1 MYLYKCMSKLKTLLV
16 AAIAATSF
24 ASANAQGNSENAN
37 RGMLSASVSNAVK
50 GDAKAEAVLQNI
62 MTRTSVRK
70 FKQQPVED
78 AKIEALL
85 RAGMAAPTSGDMQPW
100 HFIVLKEKKDIERYA
115 ASNKYHAEDIKKT
128 PLFIFVCADTTRMA
142 EGQGKELW
150 VQDLSAVSENILL
163 AAHAMGL
170 GACWTTIYP
179 IQKKVM
185 GISRTLKLPANLIP
199 LNGIIIGYPDEPL
212 QPKDKWDEKKITWGI
227 AE

>member
-1 MYLYKCMSKLKTLLV
+1 MSKLKIMLV
-16 AAIAATSF
+16 AAMAAASF
-24 ASANAQGNSENAN
+24 ASANAQTE
-37 RGMLSASVSNAVK
+37 L
-50 GDAKAEAVLQNI
+50 VLQNI

-78 AKIEALL
+78 DKIETLL

-100 HFIVLKEKKDIERYA
+100 HFVVLKEKKDIEKYA
-115 ASNKYHAEDIKKT
+115 ASNKYHAEDIRKT
-128 PLFIFVCADTTRMA
+128 PLFIFVCADTTRMT

-150 VQDLSAVSENILL
+150 VQDLSAASENILL

-179 IQKKVM
+179 IQKKVN
-185 GISRTLKLPANLIP
+185 GISRTLKLPGNLIP

-212 QPKDKWDEKKITWGI
+212 QPKDKWDEKKITFGI
-227 AE
+227 AQ

>member
-1 MYLYKCMSKLKTLLV
+1 MS
-16 AAIAATSF
+16 AASF
-24 ASANAQGNSENAN
+24 ASAYAQTSLPGA
-37 RGMLSASVSNAVK
+37 MAQAVN
-50 GDAKAEAVLQNI
+50 GDAQAEAVLQNI

-78 AKIEALL
+78 AKVEALL
-85 RAGMAAPTSGDMQPW
+85 RAGMASPTSGDMQPW
-100 HFIVLKEKKDIERYA
+100 HFVVLKDKKDIDRYA

-142 EGQGKELW
+142 EGQGRELW

-179 IQKKVM
+179 IQKKVN
-185 GISRTLKLPANLIP
+185 GISRTLNLPGNLIP

-212 QPKDKWDEKKITWGI
+212 QPKDKWDEKKITYGI

>member
-1 MYLYKCMSKLKTLLV
+1 MYLYKCMSKLKTWLV
-16 AAIAATSF
+16 AAVAATSF
-24 ASANAQGNSENAN
+24 TSASAQT
-37 RGMLSASVSNAVK
+37 
-50 GDAKAEAVLQNI
+50 EAALQNI
-62 MTRTSVRK
+62 MTRTSVRQ

-85 RAGMAAPTSGDMQPW
+85 RAGMASPTSGDMQPW
-100 HFIVLKEKKDIERYA
+100 HFVVLKEKKDIERYA

-128 PLFIFVCADTTRMA
+128 PLFIFVCADTTRMT
-142 EGQGKELW
+142 EGQGRELW
-150 VQDLSAVSENILL
+150 VQDLSAASENILL

-179 IQKKVM
+179 IQKKVA
-185 GISRTLKLPANLIP
+185 GISRTLKLPGNLIP

-227 AE
+227 PE

>member
-1 MYLYKCMSKLKTLLV
+1 MS
-16 AAIAATSF
+16 AASF
-24 ASANAQGNSENAN
+24 ASAYAQTSLPGA
-37 RGMLSASVSNAVK
+37 MAQAVN
-50 GDAKAEAVLQNI
+50 GDAQAEAVLQNI

-85 RAGMAAPTSGDMQPW
+85 RAGMASPTSGDMQPW
-100 HFIVLKEKKDIERYA
+100 HFVVLKDKKDIERYA

-142 EGQGKELW
+142 EGQGRELW

-179 IQKKVM
+179 IQKKVN
-185 GISRTLKLPANLIP
+185 GISRTLNLPGNLIP
-199 LNGIIIGYPDEPL
+199 LNGIIIGYPDEAL
-212 QPKDKWDEKKITWGI
+212 QPKDKWDTKKITYGI
-227 AE
+227 PE

>member
-1 MYLYKCMSKLKTLLV
+1 MYFYKCMSKLKTLLV

-24 ASANAQGNSENAN
+24 ASANAQVASENNKAVLPTAI
-37 RGMLSASVSNAVK
+37 REAVK
-50 GDAKAEAVLQNI
+50 GNASAEAVMQNI

-78 AKIEALL
+78 AKIESLL
-85 RAGMAAPTSGDMQPW
+85 RAGMASPTSGDMRPW
-100 HFIVLKEKKDIERYA
+100 HFVVLKEKKDIEQYA
-115 ASNKYHAEDIKKT
+115 SSNKYHAEDIKKT

-142 EGQGKELW
+142 QGQGRELW

-179 IQKKVM
+179 IQKKVQ
-185 GISRTLKLPANLIP
+185 GISRTLKLPGNLIP
-199 LNGIIIGYPDEPL
+199 LNGIIIGYPDEAE
-212 QPKDKWDEKKITWGI
+212 QPKDKWDEKNITWGI
-227 AE
+227 K

>member
-1 MYLYKCMSKLKTLLV
+1 MYFFKCMCKLKTLLV
-16 AAIAATSF
+16 AAIAAASF
-24 ASANAQGNSENAN
+24 ASANAQTAVNAKSTLP
-37 RGMLSASVSNAVK
+37 GKMEEAVK
-50 GDAKAEAVLQNI
+50 GDDVAKAVMQNI

-85 RAGMAAPTSGDMQPW
+85 RAGMASPTSGDMQPW
-100 HFIVLKEKKDIERYA
+100 HFVVLKDKKDIEQYA

-227 AE
+227 AK

>member
-1 MYLYKCMSKLKTLLV
+1 MNKLKSLLV
-16 AAIAATSF
+16 AAIAVASIASVYGQTSVTVPEAVEKAIGND
-24 ASANAQGNSENAN
+24 ASAA
-37 RGMLSASVSNAVK
+37 AVF
-50 GDAKAEAVLQNI
+50 QNI
-62 MTRTSVRK
+62 FSRTSVRK

-85 RAGMAAPTSGDMQPW
+85 RAGMAAPTSGDLHPW
-100 HFIVLKEKKDIERYA
+100 HFVVLKEKKDIEAYA

-142 EGQGKELW
+142 EGQGRELW

-163 AAHAMGL
+163 AANAMGL

-212 QPKDKWDEKKITWGI
+212 HPKDKWDTKKITWGI
-227 AE
+227 QK

>member
-1 MYLYKCMSKLKTLLV
+1 MYFFKCMCKLKTLLV
-16 AAIAATSF
+16 AAIAAASF
-24 ASANAQGNSENAN
+24 ASANAQTAVNAKSTLP
-37 RGMLSASVSNAVK
+37 GKMEEAVK
-50 GDAKAEAVLQNI
+50 GDDVAKAVMQNI

-85 RAGMAAPTSGDMQPW
+85 RAGMASPTSGDMQPW
-100 HFIVLKEKKDIERYA
+100 HFVVLKDKKDIEQYA

-150 VQDLSAVSENILL
+150 IQDLSAVSENILL

-227 AE
+227 AK

>member
-1 MYLYKCMSKLKTLLV
+1 MSNLKTLLV
-16 AAIAATSF
+16 AAMAATSF
-24 ASANAQGNSENAN
+24 ASANAQTSLPGKMAE
-37 RGMLSASVSNAVK
+37 AVK
-50 GDAKAEAVLQNI
+50 GDAQAEAVLRNI
-62 MTRTSVRK
+62 MSRTSVRK

-85 RAGMAAPTSGDMQPW
+85 RAGMASPTSGDMQPW
-100 HFIVLKEKKDIERYA
+100 HFVVLKDKKDIEAYA

-142 EGQGKELW
+142 EGQGRELW

-163 AAHAMGL
+163 AAHALGL

-179 IQKKVM
+179 IQKKVN
-185 GISRTLKLPANLIP
+185 GISRTLKLPGNLIP

-212 QPKDKWDEKKITWGI
+212 QPKDKWDEKKITFGI
-227 AE
+227 AQ

>member
-1 MYLYKCMSKLKTLLV
+1 MYKLKTLLV
-16 AAIAATSF
+16 AAIAAASF
-24 ASANAQGNSENAN
+24 ASANAQISTNAKTALP
-37 RGMLSASVSNAVK
+37 GKIEEAVK
-50 GDAKAEAVLQNI
+50 GNVAAKTVMQNI

-70 FKQQPVED
+70 FKQQPIED

-85 RAGMAAPTSGDMQPW
+85 HAGMASPTSGDMQPW
-100 HFIVLKEKKDIERYA
+100 HFVVLKDKKDIEQYA

-150 VQDLSAVSENILL
+150 IQDLSAVSENILL

-185 GISRTLKLPANLIP
+185 GISRTLHLPANLIP

-212 QPKDKWDEKKITWGI
+212 LPKDKWDEKKITWGI
-227 AE
+227 AK

>member
-1 MYLYKCMSKLKTLLV
+1 MS
-16 AAIAATSF
+16 AASF
-24 ASANAQGNSENAN
+24 ASAYAQTSLPGA
-37 RGMLSASVSNAVK
+37 MAQAVN
-50 GDAKAEAVLQNI
+50 GDAQAEAVLQNI

-78 AKIEALL
+78 AKVEALL
-85 RAGMAAPTSGDMQPW
+85 RAGMASPTSGDMQPW
-100 HFIVLKEKKDIERYA
+100 HFVVLKDKKDIERYA

-142 EGQGKELW
+142 EGQGRELW

-179 IQKKVM
+179 IQKKVN
-185 GISRTLKLPANLIP
+185 GISRTLNLPGNLIP

-212 QPKDKWDEKKITWGI
+212 QPKDKWDEKKITYGI

>member
-1 MYLYKCMSKLKTLLV
+1 MYFFKCMYKLKTLLV
-16 AAIAATSF
+16 AAIAAASF
-24 ASANAQGNSENAN
+24 ASANAQTAVNAKSTLP
-37 RGMLSASVSNAVK
+37 GKMEEAVK
-50 GDAKAEAVLQNI
+50 GDDIAKAVMQNI

-70 FKQQPVED
+70 FKQQP
-78 AKIEALL
+78 
-85 RAGMAAPTSGDMQPW
+85 W
-100 HFIVLKEKKDIERYA
+100 HFVVLKDKKDIEQYA

-150 VQDLSAVSENILL
+150 IQDLSAVSENILL

-227 AE
+227 AK

>member
-1 MYLYKCMSKLKTLLV
+1 MYLYKCMSKLKTWLV
-16 AAIAATSF
+16 AAVAATSF
-24 ASANAQGNSENAN
+24 ASASAQT
-37 RGMLSASVSNAVK
+37 
-50 GDAKAEAVLQNI
+50 EAALQNI
-62 MTRTSVRK
+62 MTRTSVRQ

-85 RAGMAAPTSGDMQPW
+85 RAGMASPTSGDMQPW
-100 HFIVLKEKKDIERYA
+100 HFVVLKEKKDIERYA

-128 PLFIFVCADTTRMA
+128 PLFIFVCADTTRMT
-142 EGQGKELW
+142 EGQGRELW
-150 VQDLSAVSENILL
+150 VQDLSAASENILL

-179 IQKKVM
+179 IQKKVA
-185 GISRTLKLPANLIP
+185 GISRTLKLPGNLIP

-227 AE
+227 PE

>member
-1 MYLYKCMSKLKTLLV
+1 MYLYKCMSKLKTWLV
-16 AAIAATSF
+16 AAIAAASF
-24 ASANAQGNSENAN
+24 ASANAQT
-37 RGMLSASVSNAVK
+37 
-50 GDAKAEAVLQNI
+50 EAALQNI

-85 RAGMAAPTSGDMQPW
+85 RAGMASPTSGDMQPW
-100 HFIVLKEKKDIERYA
+100 HFVVLKEKKDIERYA

-142 EGQGKELW
+142 DGQGKELW
-150 VQDLSAVSENILL
+150 VQDLSAASENILL

-179 IQKKVM
+179 IQKKVA

-227 AE
+227 PE

>member
-1 MYLYKCMSKLKTLLV
+1 MYFFKCMYKLKTLLV
-16 AAIAATSF
+16 AAIAAASF
-24 ASANAQGNSENAN
+24 ASANAQTSVNAKSTLP
-37 RGMLSASVSNAVK
+37 GKMEEAVK
-50 GDAKAEAVLQNI
+50 GDDVAKAVMQNI

-70 FKQQPVED
+70 FKQQP
-78 AKIEALL
+78 
-85 RAGMAAPTSGDMQPW
+85 W
-100 HFIVLKEKKDIERYA
+100 HFVVLKDKKDIEQYA

-150 VQDLSAVSENILL
+150 IQDLSAVSENILL

-212 QPKDKWDEKKITWGI
+212 QPKDKWDEKNITWGI
-227 AE
+227 AK

>member
-1 MYLYKCMSKLKTLLV
+1 MYFTMYMCKFNQLLV
-16 AAIAATSF
+16 AAMAAMSF
-24 ASANAQGNSENAN
+24 TCAQAQSTLPGSIHE
-37 RGMLSASVSNAVK
+37 AVK
-50 GDAKAEAVLQNI
+50 GDVSATAVMQNI

-85 RAGMAAPTSGDMQPW
+85 RAGMAAPTANDMQPW
-100 HFIVLKEKKDIERYA
+100 HFVVLKDQKSIEKYA

-128 PLFIFVCADTTRMA
+128 PLFIFVCADTTRMS

-150 VQDLSAVSENILL
+150 VQDCSAVSENILL

-179 IQKKVM
+179 IQKKVG

-212 QPKDKWDEKKITWGI
+212 EPKNKWDEKKITYGI
-227 AE
+227 PE

>member
-1 MYLYKCMSKLKTLLV
+1 MAIHMDKLNKVLM
-16 AAIAATSF
+16 AATVAMSI
-24 ASANAQGNSENAN
+24 ASASAQTESQPNTQAQSLPSAITKAVDGNSQ
-37 RGMLSASVSNAVK
+37 
-50 GDAKAEAVLQNI
+50 AEAVMRNI

-78 AKIEALL
+78 FKIEALL
-85 RAGMAAPTSGDMQPW
+85 RAGMASPTSGDMRPW
-100 HFIVLKEKKDIERYA
+100 HFVVLKDKKDIERYA
-115 ASNKYHAEDIKKT
+115 ASNTRHADDIRKT

-142 EGQGKELW
+142 EGQGRELW

-179 IQKKVM
+179 IEKKVA
-185 GISRTLKLPANLIP
+185 GISRTLHLPSNLIP

-212 QPKDKWDEKKITWGI
+212 QPKDKWDEKNITYGI

>member
-1 MYLYKCMSKLKTLLV
+1 MYFDKRMCRLKTLLV
-16 AAIAATSF
+16 AAFAATSF
-24 ASANAQGNSENAN
+24 ASANAQGSLPGKMGE
-37 RGMLSASVSNAVK
+37 AVK
-50 GDAKAEAVLQNI
+50 GNASAEAVMQNI

-70 FKQQPVED
+70 FKQKPVED

-85 RAGMAAPTSGDMQPW
+85 RAGMASPTSGNMQPW
-100 HFIVLKEKKDIERYA
+100 HFVVLKDKKDIEQYA

-142 EGQGKELW
+142 QGQSRELW

-179 IQKKVM
+179 IQKKVQ
-185 GISRTLKLPANLIP
+185 GISRTLKLPGNLIP
-199 LNGIIIGYPDEPL
+199 LNGIIIGYPDEAEN
-212 QPKDKWDEKKITWGI
+212 PKDKWDEKKITWGI
-227 AE
+227 VR

>member
-1 MYLYKCMSKLKTLLV
+1 MS
-16 AAIAATSF
+16 AASF
-24 ASANAQGNSENAN
+24 ASAYAQTSLPGA
-37 RGMLSASVSNAVK
+37 MAQAVN
-50 GDAKAEAVLQNI
+50 GDAQAEAVLQNI

-70 FKQQPVED
+70 FKQQLVED
-78 AKIEALL
+78 AKVEALL
-85 RAGMAAPTSGDMQPW
+85 RAGMASPTSGDMQPW
-100 HFIVLKEKKDIERYA
+100 HFVVLKDKKDIDRYA

-142 EGQGKELW
+142 EGQGRELW

-179 IQKKVM
+179 IQKKVN
-185 GISRTLKLPANLIP
+185 GISRTLNLPGNLIP

-212 QPKDKWDEKKITWGI
+212 QPKDKWDTKKITYGI
-227 AE
+227 PD